1 MTDLKKCIER
11 IAKLTREE
19 VGASEENVKQK
30 IVVPLLECLGHHR
43 NQLDFEYGSG
53 SKRIDIFIKGLP
65 VDCKVVIDV
74 KNYDEDLDNHLE
86 QIGLYAFQEGAL
98 LALIIN
104 GKEIRIYDPFFRGFS
119 FHNSL
124 LYSIKRE
131 DLIEDKNIEILKN
144 MLLRDYLISRK
155 VKEFIIKREKEI
167 LDAYSKIEE
176 IKEKYGKKRKELET
190 KRETLLK
197 QISDIQ
203 NEIIEIGKHEK
214 EEIQK
219 ITKSIGIFY
228 PVDTEYTQEEITPSE
243 RQEIRTRNIFAKT
256 TNKIEI
262 ILRNLHTPRRYALI
276 PIPKEYRRFFPG
288 YKVPFVLKTD
298 IGEIRT
304 KVTSAPKG
312 TEYGDSDA
320 GNYIQG
326 GLKPWYNKHKDL
338 KEGDKLII
346 EVIEPKKRY
355 RLYVEK
361 R

>member
-1 MTDLKKCIER
+1 MTDLEKCIER
-11 IAKLTREE
+11 IAKLAKEE
-19 VGASEENVKQK
+19 VGTSEENVKQK

-53 SKRIDIFIKGLP
+53 GKRIDIFIKGLP

-74 KNYDEDLDNHLE
+74 KNYDEDLDNHVE

-119 FHNSL
+119 FRNSL

-155 VKEFIIKREKEI
+155 VKEFIIEREEEI
-167 LDAYSKIEE
+167 LEAYSKIEK

-197 QISDIQ
+197 QISNIQ
-203 NEIIEIGKHEK
+203 NEIIEISKHEK
-214 EEIQK
+214 EEIQE
-219 ITKSIGIFY
+219 ITKSIGISY
-228 PVDTEYTQEEITPSE
+228 LVDTEYPHEEITPSE

-262 ILRNLHTPRRYALI
+262 ILHNLHAPRKYALI

-288 YKVPFVLKTD
+288 YKVPFILETD

-304 KVTSAPKG
+304 KVTSAPRG
-312 TEYGDSDA
+312 TEYGDPDA

-361 R
+361 K

>member
-1 MTDLKKCIER
+1 MADLKECIER

-19 VGASEENVKQK
+19 VGISEENVKQK

-53 SKRIDIFIKGLP
+53 NKRIDIFIKHLP
-65 VDCKVVIDV
+65 IDCKIVIDV
-74 KNYDEDLDNHLE
+74 KNYNEDLDNHLE
-86 QIGLYAFQEGAL
+86 QIGSYAFQEGAL

-119 FHNSL
+119 FRNSL

-131 DLIEDKNIEILKN
+131 ELVKDENIEILKN
-144 MLLRDYLISRK
+144 ILSRDNLVSRK
-155 VKEFIIKREKEI
+155 AKEFIIKRETEI
-167 LDAYSKIEE
+167 LEAYSKIEK
-176 IKEKYGKKRKELET
+176 IKERYAQKRKELET
-190 KRETLLK
+190 KRESLLK
-197 QISDIQ
+197 QISDLQ
-203 NEIIEIGKHEK
+203 NEITELSKQEM
-214 EEIQK
+214 ENVQK
-219 ITKSIGIFY
+219 IAKDVGIFY
-228 PVDTEYTQEEITPSE
+228 SASTEMQEEIAPLQK
-243 RQEIRTRNIFAKT
+243 QEMRVRNIFAKT

-262 ILRNLHTPRRYALI
+262 ILRSLHTPKRYALI

-288 YKVPFVLKTD
+288 YKVPFILETD
-298 IGEIRT
+298 VGEIRT

-312 TEYGDSDA
+312 TEYGDPDA

-326 GLKPWYNKHKDL
+326 GLKPWYNKHADL
-338 KEGDKLII
+338 KAGDKLVI
-346 EVIEPKKRY
+346 EVVEPKKVY

>member
-1 MTDLKKCIER
+1 MNDLKKCIEK
-11 IAKLTREE
+11 IAKLTRED
-19 VGASEENVKQK
+19 VGTSEENVKQK

-53 SKRIDIFIKGLP
+53 SRRIDIFIKDLP

-119 FHNSL
+119 FRNSL

-131 DLIEDKNIEILKN
+131 TLLEDKNIEILKN
-144 MLLRDYLISRK
+144 MLSRDSLVNKK
-155 VKEFIIKREKEI
+155 VKDFIIEREKEI
-167 LDAYSKIEE
+167 LEAYLKIEK
-176 IKEKYGKKRKELET
+176 IKESYAKKRKELET
-190 KRETLLK
+190 KREKLLK
-197 QISDIQ
+197 QIADIQ
-203 NEIIEIGKHEK
+203 SEITEISKQEK
-214 EEIQK
+214 ESIQEIM
-219 ITKSIGIFY
+219 KSAGIFY
-228 PVDTEYTQEEITPSE
+228 PVDTEYTEEEITPSE
-243 RQEIRTRNIFAKT
+243 RQEMRTRNIFAKT
-256 TNKIEI
+256 TNRIEI
-262 ILRNLHTPRRYALI
+262 ILHNLHTPKRYALI

-288 YKVPFVLKTD
+288 YKVPFALETD

-304 KVTSAPKG
+304 KVTSAPRD
-312 TEYGDSDA
+312 TEYGDPDA

>member
-1 MTDLKKCIER
+1 MNDLKKCIER

-19 VGASEENVKQK
+19 VGTSEENVKQK

-86 QIGLYAFQEGAL
+86 QISLYAFQEGAL

-104 GKEIRIYDPFFRGFS
+104 GEEIRIYDPFFRGFS
-119 FHNSL
+119 FRNSL
-124 LYSIKRE
+124 LYSIKRKN
-131 DLIEDKNIEILKN
+131 LVEDKNIEILKN
-144 MLLRDYLISRK
+144 MLSRDYLISRR
-155 VKEFIIKREKEI
+155 VKEFIIEREKEI
-167 LDAYSKIEE
+167 LDAYSRIER
-176 IKEKYGKKRKELET
+176 IKEKYAKKRRELES
-190 KRETLLK
+190 KIEMLHK
-197 QISDIQ
+197 QISDIK
-203 NEIIEIGKHEK
+203 NKIIETINNEK
-214 EEIQK
+214 MEIQE
-219 ITKSIGIFY
+219 ITKSINIPY
-228 PVDTEYTQEEITPSE
+228 PVDTTIDEKQKIQP
-243 RQEIRTRNIFAKT
+243 QNIPQ
-256 TNKIEI
+256 KIEI
-262 ILRNLHTPRRYALI
+262 ILHKIHSPTKYALI

-288 YKVPFVLKTD
+288 YKVPFILETD
-298 IGEIRT
+298 IGEIMT
-304 KVTSAPKG
+304 KVTSAPIDSKP
-312 TEYGDSDA
+312 GDPDA

-326 GLKPWYNKHKDL
+326 GLKPWYNKHRDL

-361 R
+361 G

>member
-1 MTDLKKCIER
+1 MNDLKKCIER
-11 IAKLTREE
+11 IAKLTKEE
-19 VGASEENVKQK
+19 VGVSEENVKQK

-53 SKRIDIFIKGLP
+53 SKRIDIFIKDLP

-104 GKEIRIYDPFFRGFS
+104 GKEIRVYDPFFRGFG
-119 FHNSL
+119 FRNSL

-144 MLLRDYLISRK
+144 MLLRDYLISKK
-155 VKEFIIKREKEI
+155 VREFIIEREKEI
-167 LDAYSKIEE
+167 LDAYSKIEK
-176 IKEKYGKKRKELET
+176 IKEKYAKKRKELEDRR
-190 KRETLLK
+190 KSLLK
-197 QISDIQ
+197 KISVIEHEI
-203 NEIIEIGKHEK
+203 NEISKQEK
-214 EEIQK
+214 EDIEEIM
-219 ITKSIGIFY
+219 KSVGIFY
-228 PVDTEYTQEEITPSE
+228 PVDTEYPQEKITPSE
-243 RQEIRTRNIFAKT
+243 RQATRNIFAKT

-262 ILRNLHTPRRYALI
+262 ILHNLHTPKRYALI

-288 YKVPFVLKTD
+288 YKVPFILETD
-298 IGEIRT
+298 IGEIKT

-312 TEYGDSDA
+312 TEYGDPDA